1 MLSKLEVYNLEF
13 FLKYL
18 FFFLFFLKIIVL
30 LYFPSQIVVPPTAFD
45 SLLSFALRAARMAD
59 SPRREALL
67 ALAAVL
73 YGNAHQAEMV
83 FLHISNL
90 LDFLFTL
97 MSSIRSTEYN

>member
-1 MLSKLEVYNLEF
+1 
-13 FLKYL
+13 
-18 FFFLFFLKIIVL
+18 
-30 LYFPSQIVVPPTAFD
+30 
-45 SLLSFALRAARMAD
+45 MAD

-73 YGNAHQAEMV
+73 YGNAYQAEMV
-83 FLHISNL
+83 FLHILNL